1 MIARQDHFCLQQR
14 EKGRREKN
22 DCYQQQAYAI
32 PITFTTALSRG
43 SFRARWEHLPVV
55 GTTSAPRRKRDST
68 PLSRQ
73 YRYSSI
79 CVGSARPFISLSGSI
94 CSPPSRLNGELLLS
108 LSIHIASIVSPFP
121 LTVYS
126 FPLSLYYSLSSS
138 PSSHFTVLRFSFFAL
153 FSPLCYIFSN

>member
-126 FPLSLYYSLSSS
+126 FPLSLLLPIFFSIISFYCS
-138 PSSHFTVLRFSFFAL
+138 PFLIFRTIFSFVL
-153 FSPLCYIFSN
+153 YI